1 MAAFHRN
8 NDGAEEYWMSK
19 YLEVLTPQNSQIIFI
34 DQQPQMA
41 FGVQSIDRQV
51 LKNNVVA
58 LAKAAKVFKIPT
70 TITTVETEAFSG
82 NTYPELLAVFPENNI
97 LERTS
102 MNSWDDQNV
111 RDALAANK
119 RRKVIVAGLWTEVC
133 NTTFAL
139 CAMQNADYEIYMVA
153 DASGGTSVDAHKYAM
168 DRMVQAG
175 AVPMTWQQVLLEWQR
190 DWARKETYDAVMA
203 IVKEHSG
210 AYGMGVDY
218 AVTHVHK
225 GPERVT
231 HGQRIGPNPAHT

>member
-1 MAAFHRN
+1 MT
-8 NDGAEEYWMSK
+8 K
-19 YLEVLTPQNSQIIFI
+19 YLEVLTPQNCQIIFI

-51 LKNNVVA
+51 LKNNVVG
-58 LAKAAKVFKIPT
+58 LAKAAKIFGVPT
-70 TITTVETEAFSG
+70 TITTVETTSFSG
-82 NTYPELLAVFPENNI
+82 HTYPELLAVFPQNKI

-111 RDALAANK
+111 RDALAANG
-119 RRKVIVAGLWTEVC
+119 RKKVVVSGLWTEVC

-139 CAMQNADYEIYMVA
+139 CAMLEGDYEIYMVA

-175 AVPMTWQQVLLEWQR
+175 VVPVTWQQVLLEWQR
-190 DWARKETYDAVMA
+190 DWARRDTYDAVMA
-203 IVKEHSG
+203 LVKEHSG

-218 AVTHVHK
+218 AYTMVH
-225 GPERVT
+225 GAPERVV
-231 HGQRIGPNPAHT
+231 HGERIGPRPAKA